1 VPNTEFLEKYPL
13 YRRFVFEVAWILSA
27 IEKVPVHM
35 RCGVCKADQTFCMT
49 NEYFEG
55 FPASNTPSDDA
66 VVHLRYRCMACV
78 ADSRHFYVKI
88 GPKRQ
93 WIMKVGQFPAWD
105 VVPEKELETAL
116 GAQAAI
122 YSHGLICESQ
132 GYGIGAFAYYR
143 RVVENVIDALLDDVL
158 SLIPVGDQATYSAAL
173 KKTKSTKVAQEK
185 IDLVKDLLPPILRPD
200 GMNPLGLL
208 HDSLSRGMHA
218 ETDEACLSQGA
229 EVREILV
236 YLLRQVSATKR
247 GGKQFTESMR
257 RLLEKRSE
265 RPS

>member
-1 VPNTEFLEKYPL
+1 
-13 YRRFVFEVAWILSA
+13 
-27 IEKVPVHM
+27 
-35 RCGVCKADQTFCMT
+35 
-49 NEYFEG
+49 
-55 FPASNTPSDDA
+55 
-66 VVHLRYRCMACV
+66 
-78 ADSRHFYVKI
+78 
-88 GPKRQ
+88 
-93 WIMKVGQFPAWD
+93 
-105 VVPEKELETAL
+105 
-116 GAQAAI
+116 
-122 YSHGLICESQ
+122 
-132 GYGIGAFAYYR
+132 
-143 RVVENVIDALLDDVL
+143 
-158 SLIPVGDQATYSAAL
+158 LIPVGDQATYSAAL